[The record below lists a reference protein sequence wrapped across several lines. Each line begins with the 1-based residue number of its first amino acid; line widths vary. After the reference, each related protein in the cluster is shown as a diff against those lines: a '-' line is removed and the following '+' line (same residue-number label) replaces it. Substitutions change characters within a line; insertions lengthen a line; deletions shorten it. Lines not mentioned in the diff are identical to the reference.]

1 MALSPV
7 STEERQWRLRRL
19 AQEYD
24 IDDSPEPTPLY
35 KPSATPSPLT
45 PNFKNPEDEHRA
57 DDLLRRRRQVNA
69 QANGDGGGGG
79 GGGPAGVKKR
89 SFTLTR
95 KDSFSSKFASKEI
108 FDALD
113 AHVANA
119 GAPGVAEALIH
130 KLRMAGGDL
139 NRANSKSKTPFH
151 LRRKSMDDLGQEQSR
166 ILQKAVENGQE
177 DMVDVLVPHAEPT
190 TLDAALPLAMRNG
203 NLRIVE
209 ALLRYGASVSQTPE
223 GQFQFRQLCIN
234 GGQAELVGLIL
245 QSDGRPPPDWLS
257 GAMIDAARKGCAGT
271 VAQLSRSVAD
281 GSFSDGAALKEAIS
295 QCRVD
300 IALAIIIGNKPP
312 NKQCLND
319 AFYKVATH
327 TAMNPP
333 EKITLT
339 DILLLAGAEGDVVS
353 AALVKACETEF
364 YAMIEL
370 LISNGASIEYQNAR
384 VVKNAIQSGN
394 ISLVDLLLKGSVLS
408 PILAGELIDSIGKRI
423 NPEDRRILL
432 SALLRKGAKGAPLDE
447 ALIKAVEGGDN
458 ECVKLLLT
466 PHFPG
471 SGRLQP
477 KASHDLKTGPRS
489 MVFERHATADVNYKG
504 GLALAKAV
512 SSGNLTMVEYIL
524 TAKPNIETL
533 VAVFPGINNLNQ
545 MERYH
550 MTESFLTAG
559 VTGPCVHTALQQAI
573 DEAPPRRDERLIKIL
588 LQHDVDA
595 NVNDG
600 APIISA
606 IEHLDAD
613 LLEALLRK
621 RPTTKNAATALKK
634 AMTVQDKG
642 KRARMV
648 SALLRAGANEST
660 KTVGESLMGALHE
673 QPADTRLLAVILQQG
688 HADVNM
694 DMGDPVVL
702 GKILQPEF
710 HVVASLTGG
719 LAVRDENPQVLELVL
734 QTGRATPETLD
745 LAIQAM
751 ANVPSNQE
759 KATKL
764 ESIVKRTKQKES
776 LNSLLAFEV
785 QSILRSPPQ
794 KRTLVVLR
802 ALLDLGVDVNTNKA
816 AALRFAVAGADSKI
830 TDVLFAAKPNTNSLA
845 AAVPAAFQ
853 IADQTERLTFI
864 QKLLHAGAPAV
875 EVNRAL
881 VHAIA
886 TYPDDTALINTL
898 LARADTSDGEA
909 LMVAVRKVN
918 VLMVEMIITR
928 AKKHPAARL
937 NDAFSAAINID
948 NKEHRRSI
956 CELLLRA
963 GATGP
968 TVSDALLAAA
978 GTGDLSLGKMLLD
991 YGGSVDH
998 QEGQAVVEAC
1008 RAGSSDVL
1016 KMLLSSK
1023 AAIKK
1028 ETLERG
1034 FQAATEV
1041 GDLNHRAAVFQL
1053 LLDKGVCGE
1062 IVDAQLVSAARF
1074 GDDALELVRLLLRY
1088 GAQTDYNGG
1097 EAVYNATRCAFL
1109 PILQLMLGIIPV
1121 GGKQVKPS
1129 SQTMIRALKASS
1141 KLSGKPRY
1149 EVMNWLFAAGLPVC
1163 EEVHISL
1170 DKAVNEEE
1178 PNVELVK
1185 LLLQN
1190 GASPLANGCKAL
1202 VDATQRLNFTVLDL
1216 FLQREIPRDDLSWAF
1231 LQTFSAADADKW
1243 FTEPGFQVAQRLLEK
1258 GAQGDGPASALI
1270 VAIDYMSTDKDDI
1283 ARKFVDLLIEYNA
1296 DVNQDQGAALIKA
1309 AKSANAHLMRQVLQ
1323 QKPNSDSV
1331 SMAFPYVFDHEVPED
1346 QALELISLF
1355 TDYSDGETR
1364 LDAMFTHPEAEPV
1377 VFKAISRYPRSTT
1390 IIETLLDAGYYHDQM
1405 TSARILEE
1413 IEEEEPVNLLLW
1425 CLLQPQKK
1433 VSTNIINMLIDRG
1446 ARVNFEARVSKT
1458 TPLMLA
1464 IKERRHDIVKKLVFA
1479 GAEVDVAD
1487 VTGNTPLTLAT
1498 EIGGDLGT
1506 MMMQNILAAEPS
1518 QNDGS
1523 LHNAARELN
1532 VAAMQVLVDHG
1543 HEIDFP
1549 SPIHGGRTALGELCL
1564 HAADGGSLTAAQ
1576 EKAMEKAMAY
1586 LLKQDTD
1593 LSLLS
1598 DGKSVLLLAMES
1610 HEPIVTTRA
1619 LLKVGMWKHINRPF
1633 NHFTDNAYTYS
1644 PTQYVKRVLPQ
1655 NGHSEQ
1661 LLNLL
1666 KANRAQDIYYAN
1678 DGPQPEG
1685 AIGLP
1690 EDIVRIERERKARL
1704 ERIQLEAEDHSR
1716 NLSRTKEVADIQNQI
1731 FAQRA
1736 QLEDTRSRQQRNTEI
1751 DGIRERAQLEEEL
1764 FNEAVRRQRAERA
1777 AAMEHQSSITQAA
1790 IERKRLVAET
1800 EFEAEGRRQLQQLE
1814 YEKQSA
1820 DAREEHARQMTAN
1833 RVDERAAIDRMDR
1846 EHDSRIKNRIAQ
1858 QKKLVDSQ
1866 NQLANQLG
1874 TVGMPQRRQI
1884 GYISGELD

>member
-7 STEERQWRLRRL
+7 STDERIWRLRRL

-24 IDDSPEPTPLY
+24 IDEPPEPTPLY
-35 KPSATPSPLT
+35 RPSATPSPLT
-45 PNFKNPEDEHRA
+45 PNFKNPDDEHRA
-57 DDLLRRRRQVNA
+57 DDLLKRRRQVNT
-69 QANGDGGGGG
+69 QGNGDVNGGGGS
-79 GGGPAGVKKR
+79 VKKR

-95 KDSFSSKFASKEI
+95 KDSFTSSKFASKEI

-139 NRANSKSKTPFH
+139 NRANAKSKTPFN
-151 LRRKSMDDLGQEQSR
+151 LRRRSLDDLGQEQSR

-177 DMVDVLVPHAEPT
+177 DMVAVLVPHAEPA
-190 TLDAALPLAMRNG
+190 TLDAALPPAMRNG

-209 ALLRYGASVSQTPE
+209 ALLRYGANVSQTPE
-223 GQFQFRQLCIN
+223 GQFQFRQMCIN
-234 GGQAELVGLIL
+234 GGQADMVGLIL
-245 QSDGRPPPDWLS
+245 QSDGRPPPDWVS
-257 GAMIDAARKGCAGT
+257 GAMIDAARKGCVGT

-281 GSFSDGAALKEAIS
+281 GSFNDGAALKEAIS

-300 IALAIIIGNKPP
+300 IVLAIIIGNKPP
-312 NKQCLND
+312 NKQCLNE
-319 AFYKVATH
+319 AFMKVATH
-327 TAMNPP
+327 PAMNPP

-353 AALVKACETEF
+353 AALVKACKTEF
-364 YAMIEL
+364 YDMIDL
-370 LISNGASIEYQNAR
+370 LISNGASIEFENAM
-384 VVKNAIQSGN
+384 VVKNAIESGN
-394 ISLVDLLLKGSVLS
+394 IGLVQLLLSDRAVLS
-408 PILAGELIDSIGKRI
+408 PVLAGELIGCIGKRI

-432 SALLRKGAKGAPLDE
+432 STLLRKGAKGPPLNE
-447 ALIKAVEGGDN
+447 ALIRAVEGRDT

-466 PHFPG
+466 PHFAG
-471 SGRLQP
+471 SGKLKP

-489 MVFERHATADVNYKG
+489 MVFEHHAMADVNYKG
-504 GLALAKAV
+504 GLALSKAV
-512 SSGNLTMVEYIL
+512 SAGNLSMVEYIL
-524 TAKPNIETL
+524 AAKPNIETL
-533 VAVFPGINNLNQ
+533 VA
-545 MERYH
+545 
-550 MTESFLTAG
+550 
-559 VTGPCVHTALQQAI
+559 QAI

-621 RPTTKNAATALKK
+621 RPTTKNAAVALQK
-634 AMTVQDKG
+634 AMAVEDKG

-648 SALLRAGANEST
+648 SLLLRAGADEAT
-660 KTVGESLMGALHE
+660 KTVGESLMKALHE
-673 QPADTRLLAVILQQG
+673 QPVDTRLLGAILQQG
-688 HADVNM
+688 NADINM
-694 DMGDPVVL
+694 DNGDPVVL
-702 GKILQPEF
+702 
-710 HVVASLTGG
+710 
-719 LAVRDENPQVLELVL
+719 AVRDVNPQVLELVL
-734 QTGRATPETLD
+734 QTNRATPETFD
-745 LAIQAM
+745 LAVQAM
-751 ANVPSNQE
+751 ANVPSSQE

-776 LNSLLAFEV
+776 LNSLLAYEV
-785 QSILRSPPQ
+785 QSILQCPPQ

-802 ALLDLGVDVNTNKA
+802 ALLALGVDVNTNKA
-816 AALRFAVAGADSKI
+816 AALCCAVAGADSKI
-830 TDVLFAAKPNTNSLA
+830 TDVLFAAKPSTKSLA
-845 AAVPAAFQ
+845 AAMPFAFK

-875 EVNRAL
+875 EANRAL
-881 VHAIA
+881 VHAIG
-886 TYPDDTALINTL
+886 THPDDTALINTL

-909 LMVAVRKVN
+909 LMVAVRKAN

-937 NDAFSAAINID
+937 NDAFGEATKIE
-948 NKEHRRSI
+948 NKVIRKSI

-963 GATGP
+963 GATGQV
-968 TVSDALLAAA
+968 VSDALLAAA
-978 GTGDLSLGKMLLD
+978 GTGDLTLGKLLLD
-991 YGGSVDH
+991 HGGSVDH

-1008 RAGSSDVL
+1008 RAGSPDVL

-1023 AAIKK
+1023 TAVKK

-1053 LLDKGVCGE
+1053 LLDKGVNGE
-1062 IVDAQLVSAARF
+1062 VLDAQLVSTVRF
-1074 GDDALELVRLLLRY
+1074 GDDALNLVRLLLMY
-1088 GAQTDYNGG
+1088 GAKTDYNGG

-1109 PILQLMLGIIPV
+1109 PILQVMLGVEPV

-1129 SQTMIRALKASS
+1129 SQTLIRSLKASS
-1141 KLSGKPRY
+1141 NLSGVPRY
-1149 EVMNWLFAAGLPVC
+1149 QVMKWLFHAGLPIGD
-1163 EEVHISL
+1163 EVHISL
-1170 DKAVNEEE
+1170 EKAVNEEE
-1178 PNVELVK
+1178 PNIDLIK

-1190 GASPLANGCKAL
+1190 GASPLANGCKTL
-1202 VDATQRLNFTVLDL
+1202 VDATQKLHFVVLDL
-1216 FLQREIPRDDLSWAF
+1216 FLELEISQDDISWVF

-1243 FTEPGFQVAQRLLEK
+1243 FTDPGFQVAQRLLEK
-1258 GAQGDGPASALI
+1258 GARGDGPAGALI
-1270 VAIDYMSTDKDDI
+1270 VAIDHMGTDKDDL
-1283 ARKFVDLLIEYNA
+1283 ARQFVDLLIEYNA
-1296 DVNQDQGAALIKA
+1296 DVNRDQGAALIKA

-1323 QKPNSDSV
+1323 QKPNSESV

-1364 LDAMFTHPEAEPV
+1364 LDAMFAHPEAEPV

-1390 IIETLLDAGYYHDQM
+1390 IVETLLDAGYYHDQM
-1405 TSARILEE
+1405 TNARILDEL
-1413 IEEEEPVNLLLW
+1413 EEEEPVNLLLW
-1425 CLLQPQKK
+1425 CLIQPQKK
-1433 VSTNIINMLIDRG
+1433 VSSGIINMLIDRG
-1446 ARVNFEARVSKT
+1446 ARVNFEARLSKT

-1464 IKERRHDIVKKLVFA
+1464 IRERRHDIVKKLVFA

-1487 VTGNTPLTLAT
+1487 VTGNTPLTLST
-1498 EIGGDLGT
+1498 QIGGDLGT

-1532 VAAMQVLVDHG
+1532 VPAMQVLVDHG

-1564 HAADGGSLTAAQ
+1564 HAADGGALTAAQ
-1576 EKAMEKAMAY
+1576 EKAMEKAMGY

-1610 HEPIVTTRA
+1610 LEPIITTRA
-1619 LLKVGMWKHINRPF
+1619 LLKVGMWKHINRQF
-1633 NHFTDNAYTYS
+1633 NHFTDNTCTYS
-1644 PTQYVKRVLPQ
+1644 PTQYAKRVLPQ
-1655 NGHSEQ
+1655 TDVTEQ
-1661 LLNLL
+1661 LHKLL
-1666 KANRAQDIYYAN
+1666 KANRGQDIYYAN
-1678 DGPQPEG
+1678 EGPQPEG

-1690 EDIVRIERERKARL
+1690 DDIVRIERERKARL

-1716 NLSRTKEVADIQNQI
+1716 TLSRTKEVADIQNQI

-1736 QLEDTRSRQQRNTEI
+1736 QLEDTRSRQQQNTEI
-1751 DGIRERAQLEEEL
+1751 EGIRERALLEEEL

-1777 AAMEHQSSITQAA
+1777 AAMEHQSSITQAE
-1790 IERKRLVAET
+1790 IERKRLVADT
-1800 EFEAEGRRQLQQLE
+1800 EFEAEGRRQLQLLE
-1814 YEKQSA
+1814 YEKQMDDTKEA
-1820 DAREEHARQMTAN
+1820 HARQMTAN

-1866 NQLANQLG
+1866 NQLASNLG
-1874 TVGMPQRRQI
+1874 SVGMPQRRQI

>member
-1 MALSPV
+1 MNS
-7 STEERQWRLRRL
+7 
-19 AQEYD
+19 
-24 IDDSPEPTPLY
+24 
-35 KPSATPSPLT
+35 
-45 PNFKNPEDEHRA
+45 
-57 DDLLRRRRQVNA
+57 
-69 QANGDGGGGG
+69 QANGDGNGGV
-79 GGGPAGVKKR
+79 AGVKKR

-139 NRANSKSKTPFH
+139 NRANTKSKTPFN
-151 LRRKSMDDLGQEQSR
+151 LRRKSLDDLGQDKSR

-177 DMVDVLVPHAEPT
+177 DMVNVLVPHAEPA

-209 ALLRYGASVSQTPE
+209 ALLRYGASASQTPE
-223 GQFQFRQLCIN
+223 GQFQFRQMCIN

-245 QSDGRPPPDWLS
+245 QSDGRPPLDWIS
-257 GAMIDAARKGCAGT
+257 GAMIDAARKGCVGT

-281 GSFSDGAALKEAIS
+281 GSFDDGAALKEAIS

-300 IALAIIIGNKPP
+300 IALAILVGTKPP
-312 NKQCLND
+312 NKQCLNE
-319 AFYKVATH
+319 AFSKVSKH
-327 TAMNPP
+327 PAMNPP

-339 DILLLAGAEGDVVS
+339 DILLLAGAEGDAVS
-353 AALVKACETEF
+353 SALVQACQTEF
-364 YAMIEL
+364 YDMIDL
-370 LISNGASIEYQNAR
+370 LISNGASIEYNNAV

-394 ISLVDLLLKGSVLS
+394 ISLVQLLLNERAVLS
-408 PILAGELIDSIGKRI
+408 PVLAGELLESIGKRI
-423 NPEDRRILL
+423 HPEDRRILY
-432 SALLRKGAKGAPLDE
+432 STLLRKGAKGPPLDE

-466 PHFPG
+466 PHFAG

-489 MVFERHATADVNYKG
+489 MVFERHAMADVNYKG
-504 GLALAKAV
+504 GLALAKAA

-524 TAKPNIETL
+524 AAKPSIETL
-533 VAVFPGINNLNQ
+533 IAVFPSINNLNQ

-550 MTESFLTAG
+550 MTESFLNAG
-559 VTGPCVHTALQQAI
+559 VTGPCVHAALQQAI

-600 APIISA
+600 APLISA

-621 RPTTKNAATALKK
+621 RPTTKNAVAALQRAMAVVDK
-634 AMTVQDKG
+634 A

-648 SALLRAGANEST
+648 SALLRVGANEST
-660 KTVGESLMGALHE
+660 KTVGEALMKVLHE
-673 QPADTRLLAVILQQG
+673 QPADTRLLAVILQHG

-694 DMGDPVVL
+694 DTGDPVVMGRIVRPRFSL
-702 GKILQPEF
+702 AF
-710 HVVASLTGG
+710 SLTSCI
-719 LAVRDENPQVLELVL
+719 AVRDENPQVLELVL

-751 ANVPSNQE
+751 ANVPSSQD

-776 LNSLLAFEV
+776 LNSLLSNEV
-785 QSILRSPPQ
+785 QSILRCPPQ

-802 ALLDLGVDVNTNKA
+802 ALLALGVDVNTNKG
-816 AALRFAVAGADSKI
+816 AALSYAVAGADSKI
-830 TDVLFAAKPNTNSLA
+830 TDVLFAAKPSTKSLA
-845 AAVPAAFQ
+845 AAVPWAFK
-853 IADQTERLTFI
+853 IADPTERLTFI
-864 QKLLHAGAPAV
+864 QKLLHAGAPAD

-881 VHAIA
+881 VHAIG
-886 TYPDDTALINTL
+886 THPDDTALINTL

-909 LMVAVRKVN
+909 LMVAVRKAN

-928 AKKHPAARL
+928 AKKHPADRL
-937 NDAFSAAINID
+937 NHAFSEATRIE
-948 NKEHRRSI
+948 NKEIRRSI

-968 TVSDALLAAA
+968 AVSDALLAAA
-978 GTGDLSLGKMLLD
+978 GTGDLTLGKMLLD

-998 QEGQAVVEAC
+998 QEGQAVVETC
-1008 RAGSSDVL
+1008 RAGSPDVL

-1023 AAIKK
+1023 TAIKK

-1053 LLDKGVCGE
+1053 LLDKGVSGE
-1062 IVDAQLVSAARF
+1062 ILDAQLVSAARF

-1109 PILQLMLGIIPV
+1109 PILQLMLGIVQV

-1141 KLSGKPRY
+1141 KLSGEPRY
-1149 EVMNWLFAAGLPVC
+1149 QVMKWLFAAGLPVC

-1178 PNVELVK
+1178 PNIDLVK

-1202 VDATQRLNFTVLDL
+1202 IDAAQKLNFTVLDL
-1216 FLQREIPRDDLSWAF
+1216 FLEREISQDDISWAF
-1231 LQTFSAADADKW
+1231 LQTFSTADADKW

-1270 VAIDYMSTDKDDI
+1270 VAIDYMSTEKDEI
-1283 ARKFVDLLIEYNA
+1283 ARAFVDLLIEYNA

-1309 AKSANAHLMRQVLQ
+1309 AKSANVHLMRQVLQ

-1364 LDAMFTHPEAEPV
+1364 LDAMFNHPEAEPV

-1390 IIETLLDAGYYHDQM
+1390 IVETLLDAGYYHDQM

-1413 IEEEEPVNLLLW
+1413 VEEEEPVNLLLW

-1433 VSTNIINMLIDRG
+1433 VSSSIINMLIDRG

-1464 IKERRHDIVKKLVFA
+1464 IKEKRHDIVKKLVFA

-1498 EIGGDLGT
+1498 EVGGDLGT

-1564 HAADGGSLTAAQ
+1564 HAADGGPLTAAQ

-1586 LLKQDTD
+1586 LLKQNTD

-1598 DGKSVLLLAMES
+1598 DGKSVLFLAMES
-1610 HEPIVTTRA
+1610 PEPVATTKA
-1619 LLKVGMWKHINRPF
+1619 LLKVGMWKYVNRQF
-1633 NHFTDNAYTYS
+1633 NHYTDNTHTYS

-1655 NGHSEQ
+1655 TDTSEQ
-1661 LLNLL
+1661 LLSLL
-1666 KANRAQDIYYAN
+1666 KANRGQDIYYAN
-1678 DGPQPEG
+1678 EGPQPEG

-1690 EDIVRIERERKARL
+1690 DDIVRIERERKARL

-1716 NLSRTKEVADIQNQI
+1716 TLSRTKEVADIQNQI

-1736 QLEDTRSRQQRNTEI
+1736 QLEDTRSRQQQSTEI
-1751 DGIRERAQLEEEL
+1751 QGIREKAMLEEEL

-1790 IERKRLVAET
+1790 VERQRLVADT
-1800 EFEAEGRRQLQQLE
+1800 EFEAEGRRQLQLLE
-1814 YEKQSA
+1814 YEKQAA
-1820 DAREEHARQMTAN
+1820 DTREQHARQMTAN

>member
-1 MALSPV
+1 MAHSPV
-7 STEERQWRLRRL
+7 SAEERQWRLRRL

-35 KPSATPSPLT
+35 RPSATPSPLT
-45 PNFKNPEDEHRA
+45 PNFKNPDDEHRA

-69 QANGDGGGGG
+69 QANGDGGGV
-79 GGGPAGVKKR
+79 AGTKKR

-130 KLRMAGGDL
+130 KLRLAGGDL
-139 NRANSKSKTPFH
+139 NRATSKSKIPFH

-166 ILQKAVENGQE
+166 ILQKAVETGQE
-177 DMVDVLVPHAEPT
+177 DMVDVLVPHAEPA
-190 TLDAALPLAMRNG
+190 TLDAALPLALRNG
-203 NLRIVE
+203 NLHIVE
-209 ALLRYGASVSQTPE
+209 SLLRYGASVSQTPE
-223 GQFQFRQLCIN
+223 SQFQFRQLCIN

-281 GSFSDGAALKEAIS
+281 GSFNDGAALMEAIS

-300 IALAIIIGNKPP
+300 IVLAILIGNKPP

-319 AFYKVATH
+319 AFYKVTLNNN
-327 TAMNPP
+327 MLPP
-333 EKITLT
+333 EKITLA
-339 DILLLAGAEGDVVS
+339 DVLLLAGAEGDVVS
-353 AALVKACETEF
+353 AALIKACDGPF
-364 YAMIEL
+364 YEMIEL
-370 LISNGASIEYQNAR
+370 LLSNGASIEYQNAR
-384 VVKNAIQSGN
+384 VVKIAIESGN
-394 ISLVDLLLKGSVLS
+394 MDLVNLLLKDSALS
-408 PILAGELIDSIGKRI
+408 PVLAGELIESIGKRI
-423 NPEDRRILL
+423 DPEQRRTLL
-432 SALLRKGAKGAPLDE
+432 SALLRKGATGTPLDE

-471 SGRLQP
+471 SGKLQP

-489 MVFERHATADVNYKG
+489 MVFERHATADVNYKA
-504 GLALAKAV
+504 GLALSKAV

-524 TAKPNIETL
+524 AVKPNIETL
-533 VAVFPGINNLNQ
+533 VAVFPGINKLDQ
-545 MERYH
+545 MQRYV
-550 MTESFLTAG
+550 MTESFLNAG
-559 VTGPCVHTALQQAI
+559 VTGPCVHAALQQAI
-573 DEAPPRRDERLIKIL
+573 DESPPRRDERLIKIL

-595 NVNDG
+595 NSNDG
-600 APIISA
+600 APILSA

-621 RPTTKNAATALKK
+621 RPTVKNAVAALKK
-634 AMTVQDKG
+634 AMTVEHKV

-648 SALLRAGANEST
+648 NALLLSGANES
-660 KTVGESLMGALHE
+660 KETVGEALTKALHE
-673 QPADTRLLAVILQQG
+673 QPVDTRLLAVILQQG
-688 HADVNM
+688 HADINIKE
-694 DMGDPVVL
+694 GDPVA
-702 GKILQPEF
+702 I
-710 HVVASLTGG
+710 
-719 LAVRDENPQVLELVL
+719 AVRDENPQVLELVL
-734 QTGRATPETLD
+734 QAGKATPETLD

-751 ANVPSNQE
+751 ANVPSSQE

-764 ESIVKRTKQKES
+764 DSIVKRTKQKES

-785 QSILRSPPQ
+785 QSILRAPPQ

-802 ALLDLGVDVNTNKA
+802 ALLALGVDVNTNKA
-816 AALRFAVAGADSKI
+816 KALQCAVAGGDSKV
-830 TDVLFAAKPNTNSLA
+830 TDVLLAAKPNTTSLA
-845 AAVPAAFQ
+845 AAVPFAFH
-853 IADQTERLTFI
+853 ISDQTERLTFI

-886 TYPDDTALINTL
+886 THPDDTALINTL
-898 LARADTSDGEA
+898 LSRADTSDGEA
-909 LMVAVRKVN
+909 LMGAVRNRN
-918 VLMVEMIITR
+918 VLILEMLTTR
-928 AKKHPAARL
+928 AKKHPPAAL
-937 NDAFSAAINID
+937 NSAFSMAIGIENRE
-948 NKEHRRSI
+948 NRKSI

-963 GATGP
+963 GVTGP
-968 TVSDALLAAA
+968 AVSDALLAAA
-978 GTGDLSLGKMLLD
+978 GTGDLALGKMLLA

-1008 RAGSSDVL
+1008 RAGSPDVL
-1016 KMLLSSK
+1016 KMLLSSNN
-1023 AAIKK
+1023 AISK

-1034 FQAATEV
+1034 FQGATEL

-1053 LLDKGVCGE
+1053 LLDKGVSGE
-1062 IVDAQLVSAARF
+1062 VLDAQLVSAARF

-1109 PILQLMLGIIPV
+1109 PILQLMLGIVPV

-1170 DKAVNEEE
+1170 NKAVNEEE
-1178 PNVELVK
+1178 PNIELVK

-1190 GASPLANGCKAL
+1190 GASPLANGCKTL
-1202 VDATQRLNFTVLDL
+1202 VDAAQKLNFAILDL
-1216 FLQREIPRDDLSWAF
+1216 FLQREISQDDLSWAF
-1231 LQTFSAADADKW
+1231 SQTFSAADADKW
-1243 FTEPGFQVAQRLLEK
+1243 FTEPGFQVAQRLLVK

-1270 VAIDYMSTDKDDI
+1270 VAIDYMGTEKDDM
-1283 ARKFVDLLIEYNA
+1283 ARKFVDLLIENNA

-1309 AKSANAHLMRQVLQ
+1309 AKSANVHLMRQVLQ

-1331 SMAFPYVFDHEVPED
+1331 SMAFPYVFDHELTED

-1364 LDAMFTHPEAEPV
+1364 LDAMFNHPDAEPV
-1377 VFKAISRYPRSTT
+1377 VFKAISRYPRSSP
-1390 IIETLLDAGYYHDQM
+1390 IVETLLDAGYFHDQV
-1405 TSARILEE
+1405 TSARVLQEV
-1413 IEEEEPVNLLLW
+1413 EEEEPVNLLLW

-1433 VSTNIINMLIDRG
+1433 VSSNIINMLIDRG
-1446 ARVNFEARVSKT
+1446 ARVNFEARISKT

-1487 VTGNTPLTLAT
+1487 ATGNTPLALAT

-1532 VAAMQVLVDHG
+1532 VPAMQVLVDHG

-1564 HAADGGSLTAAQ
+1564 HAADGGALTAAQ
-1576 EKAMEKAMAY
+1576 EKSMEKAMTY

-1610 HEPIVTTRA
+1610 LEPIVTTRA
-1619 LLKVGMWKHINRPF
+1619 LLKVGMWKHINVPF
-1633 NHFTDNAYTYS
+1633 NRFTDGTHTYS

-1655 NGHSEQ
+1655 NDHSEQ

-1678 DGPQPEG
+1678 EGPQPEG

-1690 EDIVRIERERKARL
+1690 EDIVRIERQRKARL
-1704 ERIQLEAEDHSR
+1704 ERIKLEAEDHSR

-1751 DGIRERAQLEEEL
+1751 EGIRERAQLEEEL

-1777 AAMEHQSSITQAA
+1777 AAMEHESSVTQAA
-1790 IERKRLVAET
+1790 IERKRLEADT
-1800 EFEAEGRRQLQQLE
+1800 EFEAEGRRQLQLLE
-1814 YEKQSA
+1814 YEKAVA
-1820 DAREEHARQMTAN
+1820 DTREEHARQMMGH
-1833 RVDERAAIDRMDR
+1833 RVDERHAIDRLDR

-1866 NQLANQLG
+1866 NQLATQLG

>member
-7 STEERQWRLRRL
+7 SAEERQWRLRRL

-24 IDDSPEPTPLY
+24 INDSPEPTPRY
-35 KPSATPSPLT
+35 KPAATPSPLT

-57 DDLLRRRRQVNA
+57 DDLLRRRRQVSS

-79 GGGPAGVKKR
+79 GGAAAGTKKR

-108 FDALD
+108 FEALD
-113 AHVANA
+113 AHVTNA

-139 NRANSKSKTPFH
+139 NRANSKSKTPFN
-151 LRRKSMDDLGQEQSR
+151 LRRRSMDDLGQEQSR
-166 ILQKAVENGQE
+166 ILQKAVETGQE
-177 DMVDVLVPHAEPT
+177 DMVDVLVPHAESA
-190 TLDAALPLAMRNG
+190 TLDAALPLAMRSG
-203 NLRIVE
+203 NLHIVE
-209 ALLRYGASVSQTPE
+209 SLLRYGASVSQTPE

-281 GSFSDGAALKEAIS
+281 GSFNDGAALMEAVS

-300 IALAIIIGNKPP
+300 IALAILIGNKPP
-312 NKQCLND
+312 NKQCLNE
-319 AFYKVATH
+319 AFYKVTLNNN
-327 TAMNPP
+327 MLPP

-339 DILLLAGAEGDVVS
+339 DVLLLAGAEGDVVS
-353 AALVKACETEF
+353 AALIKACDGPF
-364 YAMIEL
+364 YEMIEL
-370 LISNGASIEYQNAR
+370 LLSNGASVEYQNAKVLR
-384 VVKNAIQSGN
+384 IAIESGN
-394 ISLVDLLLKGSVLS
+394 MDLVDLLLKGSVLS
-408 PILAGELIDSIGKRI
+408 PILAGQLIESIGKRI
-423 NPEDRRILL
+423 DPEQRRILL
-432 SALLRKGAKGAPLDE
+432 SALLRKGAKGPPLDE

-471 SGRLQP
+471 SGKLQP
-477 KASHDLKTGPRS
+477 KASHDLKMGPRS
-489 MVFERHATADVNYKG
+489 MVFERHATADVNCKA
-504 GLALAKAV
+504 GLALSKAV

-524 TAKPNIETL
+524 SAKPSIETL
-533 VAVFPGINNLNQ
+533 VAVFPGINQLDQ
-545 MERYH
+545 MQRYV
-550 MTESFLTAG
+550 MTESFLNAG
-559 VTGPCVHTALQQAI
+559 VTGPCVHAALQQAI
-573 DEAPPRRDERLIKIL
+573 DDSPPRRDERLIKIL

-595 NVNDG
+595 NADDG
-600 APIISA
+600 APILSA

-621 RPTTKNAATALKK
+621 RPTVKNAVAALKK
-634 AMTVQDKG
+634 AMIVEDKS

-648 SALLRAGANEST
+648 NALLRAGANES
-660 KTVGESLMGALHE
+660 KEIVGDSLMKALHE
-673 QPADTRLLAVILQQG
+673 QPVDTRLLVVILQQG
-688 HADVNM
+688 HADINM
-694 DMGDPVVL
+694 KEGDPVT
-702 GKILQPEF
+702 I
-710 HVVASLTGG
+710 
-719 LAVRDENPQVLELVL
+719 AVRDQNPQVLELVL
-734 QTGRATPETLD
+734 QAGKATPETLD

-751 ANVPSNQE
+751 ANVPSSQE

-764 ESIVKRTKQKES
+764 DSIVKRAKQKES

-785 QSILRSPPQ
+785 QSILRAPPQ
-794 KRTLVVLR
+794 NRTLVVLR

-816 AALRFAVAGADSKI
+816 KALQYAVAGADSKI
-830 TDVLFAAKPNTNSLA
+830 TDVLLAAKPNTISLA
-845 AAVPAAFQ
+845 AAMPFTFH

-886 TYPDDTALINTL
+886 THPDDTALINTL

-918 VLMVEMIITR
+918 VLMVEMITIR
-928 AKKHPAARL
+928 GRKHAPATL
-937 NDAFSAAINID
+937 NDAFSAAIGIENRD
-948 NKEHRRSI
+948 NRKSI

-963 GATGP
+963 GATG
-968 TVSDALLAAA
+968 TAISDALLAAA

-991 YGGSVDH
+991 HGGSVDH

-1008 RAGSSDVL
+1008 RAGSPEVL

-1023 AAIKK
+1023 SAIKK

-1053 LLDKGVCGE
+1053 LLDKGVGGE
-1062 IVDAQLVSAARF
+1062 VLDAQLVSAARF
-1074 GDDALELVRLLLRY
+1074 GDDALDLVRLLLRY

-1109 PILQLMLGIIPV
+1109 LILQLMLGIVPV

-1141 KLSGKPRY
+1141 KLSGQPRY
-1149 EVMNWLFAAGLPVC
+1149 EVMNWLFAAGLTVC
-1163 EEVHISL
+1163 DEVHVSL

-1178 PNVELVK
+1178 PNIDLVR

-1202 VDATQRLNFTVLDL
+1202 VDAAQKMNLAILDL
-1216 FLQREIPRDDLSWAF
+1216 FLQREVSRDDLSWAF
-1231 LQTFSAADADKW
+1231 LQTFSAADVDKW
-1243 FTEPGFQVAQRLLEK
+1243 FTEPGFQVAQRLLVK

-1270 VAIDYMSTDKDDI
+1270 VAIDYLGTEKDEI

-1364 LDAMFTHPEAEPV
+1364 LDAMFNHPDAEPV

-1390 IIETLLDAGYYHDQM
+1390 IVETLLDDAGYYHDQM
-1405 TSARILEE
+1405 TSARILHE

-1433 VSTNIINMLIDRG
+1433 VSSNIINMLIDRG
-1446 ARVNFEARVSKT
+1446 ARVNFEAQLSKT

-1506 MMMQNILAAEPS
+1506 MIMQNILAAEPS

-1564 HAADGGSLTAAQ
+1564 HAADGGALTAAQ
-1576 EKAMEKAMAY
+1576 EKTMEKAMAY
-1586 LLKQDTD
+1586 LLKQNTD

-1610 HEPIVTTRA
+1610 REPIVTTRA
-1619 LLKVGMWKHINRPF
+1619 LLKAGMWKHINRPF
-1633 NHFTDNAYTYS
+1633 NHFTDSTYTYS

-1655 NGHSEQ
+1655 SNHSDQ

-1666 KANRAQDIYYAN
+1666 KANRGQDIYYAN
-1678 DGPQPEG
+1678 EGPQPEG
-1685 AIGLP
+1685 ATGLP
-1690 EDIVRIERERKARL
+1690 DDIVRIERQRKARL

-1716 NLSRTKEVADIQNQI
+1716 NLSRTKEFADIQDQI

-1736 QLEDTRSRQQRNTEI
+1736 QLEDARSRQQRSTEI
-1751 DGIRERAQLEEEL
+1751 EGIRERAQLEEEL

-1790 IERKRLVAET
+1790 IERKRLEAET
-1800 EFEAEGRRQLQQLE
+1800 EFEAEGRRQLQLLE
-1814 YEKQSA
+1814 YEKATA

-1833 RVDERAAIDRMDR
+1833 RVDERQAIDRLDR

>member
-45 PNFKNPEDEHRA
+45 PNFKNPDDEHRA
-57 DDLLRRRRQVNA
+57 EDLLRRRRQVTA
-69 QANGDGGGGG
+69 QANGDGGAGA
-79 GGGPAGVKKR
+79 AGVKKR

-130 KLRMAGGDL
+130 KLRLAGGDL

-166 ILQKAVENGQE
+166 ILQKAVETEQE
-177 DMVDVLVPHAEPT
+177 DMVDVLVPYAEPV

-203 NLRIVE
+203 NLHIVE
-209 ALLRYGASVSQTPE
+209 SLLRYGASVSQTPE

-234 GGQAELVGLIL
+234 GGQAELVRLIL

-257 GAMIDAARKGCAGT
+257 GAMIDAARKGCAAT

-281 GSFSDGAALKEAIS
+281 GSFNDGAALMEAIS

-300 IALAIIIGNKPP
+300 IALAILIGNKPP
-312 NKQCLND
+312 NKQCLNE
-319 AFYKVATH
+319 AFYKVTLNNN
-327 TAMNPP
+327 MLPP

-339 DILLLAGAEGDVVS
+339 DVLLLAGAEGDVVS
-353 AALVKACETEF
+353 AALIKACDGPF
-364 YAMIEL
+364 YEMIEL
-370 LISNGASIEYQNAR
+370 LLSNGASIEYQNAR
-384 VVKNAIQSGN
+384 VVKIAIESGN
-394 ISLVDLLLKGSVLS
+394 MDLVDLLLKGSVLN
-408 PILAGELIDSIGKRI
+408 PILAGELIESIGKRI
-423 NPEDRRILL
+423 DPEQRRTLL
-432 SALLRKGAKGAPLDE
+432 SALLRKGAKGPPLDE

-471 SGRLQP
+471 SGKLQP
-477 KASHDLKTGPRS
+477 KTSHDLKTGPRS
-489 MVFERHATADVNYKG
+489 MVFERHATADVNYKA

-512 SSGNLTMVEYIL
+512 SSGNLTMVEYVL
-524 TAKPNIETL
+524 SAKPNIETL
-533 VAVFPGINNLNQ
+533 VAVFPGINKLDQ
-545 MERYH
+545 MQRYL
-550 MTESFLTAG
+550 MTESFLNAG

-573 DEAPPRRDERLIKIL
+573 DESPPRRDERLIKIL

-595 NVNDG
+595 NSNDS
-600 APIISA
+600 APILSA

-621 RPTTKNAATALKK
+621 RPTVKNAAAALKK
-634 AMTVQDKG
+634 AMTVEDKS

-648 SALLRAGANEST
+648 NALLRSGGNEST
-660 KTVGESLMGALHE
+660 ETVGESLTKALHE
-673 QPADTRLLAVILQQG
+673 QPVDTRLLSVILQQG
-688 HADVNM
+688 HADINM
-694 DMGDPVVL
+694 KEGDPVT
-702 GKILQPEF
+702 I
-710 HVVASLTGG
+710 
-719 LAVRDENPQVLELVL
+719 AVRDENPQVLELVL
-734 QTGRATPETLD
+734 QTGKATPETLD

-751 ANVPSNQE
+751 ANVPSSQE

-764 ESIVKRTKQKES
+764 DSIVKRTKQKES

-785 QSILRSPPQ
+785 QSILRAPPQ

-802 ALLDLGVDVNTNKA
+802 ALLDLGVDINTNKA
-816 AALRFAVAGADSKI
+816 KALQYAVAGADSKI
-830 TDVLFAAKPNTNSLA
+830 TDVLLAAKPNTNSLA
-845 AAVPAAFQ
+845 AAVPFAFH
-853 IADQTERLTFI
+853 ITDQTERLTFI

-881 VHAIA
+881 VHAIS
-886 TYPDDTALINTL
+886 THPDDTALINTL

-918 VLMVEMIITR
+918 VLMVEMITTR
-928 AKKHPAARL
+928 TKKHPPATL
-937 NDAFSAAINID
+937 NDAFSAAVGIENRE
-948 NKEHRRSI
+948 NRKSI

-968 TVSDALLAAA
+968 GVSDALLAAA
-978 GTGDLSLGKMLLD
+978 GTGDLTLGKMLLD

-1023 AAIKK
+1023 SAIKK

-1053 LLDKGVCGE
+1053 LLDKGVGGE
-1062 IVDAQLVSAARF
+1062 ILDAQLVSAARF

-1109 PILQLMLGIIPV
+1109 PILQLMLGIVPV

-1149 EVMNWLFAAGLPVC
+1149 EVVNWLFAAGLPVC

-1170 DKAVNEEE
+1170 DKAINEEE
-1178 PNVELVK
+1178 ADIDLVK

-1202 VDATQRLNFTVLDL
+1202 VDAAQKLNSAVLDL
-1216 FLQREIPRDDLSWAF
+1216 FLQREIPRDDLSWTF
-1231 LQTFSAADADKW
+1231 LQTFSAADADRW

-1270 VAIDYMSTDKDDI
+1270 VAIDYMGTEKDEI

-1346 QALELISLF
+1346 QALELIALF

-1364 LDAMFTHPEAEPV
+1364 LDAMFNHPDAEPV

-1390 IIETLLDAGYYHDQM
+1390 IVSTLLDAGYYHDQM

-1433 VSTNIINMLIDRG
+1433 VSSNIINMLIERG
-1446 ARVNFEARVSKT
+1446 ARVNFEARLSKT

-1464 IKERRHDIVKKLVFA
+1464 IKERRHDIVKKLIFA
-1479 GAEVDVAD
+1479 GVEVDVVD

-1498 EIGGDLGT
+1498 EVGGDLGT

-1549 SPIHGGRTALGELCL
+1549 SPLHGGRTALGELCL
-1564 HAADGGSLTAAQ
+1564 HAADGGNFTAAQ
-1576 EKAMEKAMAY
+1576 EKAMEKAMSY

-1610 HEPIVTTRA
+1610 LEPIVTTKA

-1633 NHFTDNAYTYS
+1633 NHFTDNTYTYS

-1655 NGHSEQ
+1655 NDHSEQ
-1661 LLNLL
+1661 LLSLL
-1666 KANRAQDIYYAN
+1666 KANRGQDIYYAN
-1678 DGPQPEG
+1678 EGPQPEG
-1685 AIGLP
+1685 AVGLP
-1690 EDIVRIERERKARL
+1690 DDIVRIERERKARL
-1704 ERIQLEAEDHSR
+1704 ERIQLEADDHSR

-1751 DGIRERAQLEEEL
+1751 EGIRERAQLEEEL

-1777 AAMEHQSSITQAA
+1777 AAMEHQSSVTQAA

-1800 EFEAEGRRQLQQLE
+1800 EFEAEGRRQLQLLE
-1814 YEKQSA
+1814 YERQAA
-1820 DAREEHARQMTAN
+1820 DVREHHERQLTSN
-1833 RVDERAAIDRMDR
+1833 RLDERQAIDRMDR
-1846 EHDSRIKNRIAQ
+1846 EHDSRIKNRIAA

-1866 NQLANQLG
+1866 NQLASNLG

>member
-1 MALSPV
+1 ML
-7 STEERQWRLRRL
+7 
-19 AQEYD
+19 
-24 IDDSPEPTPLY
+24 
-35 KPSATPSPLT
+35 
-45 PNFKNPEDEHRA
+45 
-57 DDLLRRRRQVNA
+57 
-69 QANGDGGGGG
+69 
-79 GGGPAGVKKR
+79 
-89 SFTLTR
+89 
-95 KDSFSSKFASKEI
+95 
-108 FDALD
+108 
-113 AHVANA
+113 
-119 GAPGVAEALIH
+119 
-130 KLRMAGGDL
+130 
-139 NRANSKSKTPFH
+139 
-151 LRRKSMDDLGQEQSR
+151 
-166 ILQKAVENGQE
+166 
-177 DMVDVLVPHAEPT
+177 
-190 TLDAALPLAMRNG
+190 
-203 NLRIVE
+203 
-209 ALLRYGASVSQTPE
+209 
-223 GQFQFRQLCIN
+223 
-234 GGQAELVGLIL
+234 
-245 QSDGRPPPDWLS
+245 
-257 GAMIDAARKGCAGT
+257 
-271 VAQLSRSVAD
+271 
-281 GSFSDGAALKEAIS
+281 
-295 QCRVD
+295 
-300 IALAIIIGNKPP
+300 
-312 NKQCLND
+312 
-319 AFYKVATH
+319 
-327 TAMNPP
+327 
-333 EKITLT
+333 
-339 DILLLAGAEGDVVS
+339 
-353 AALVKACETEF
+353 EF
-364 YAMIEL
+364 
-370 LISNGASIEYQNAR
+370 
-384 VVKNAIQSGN
+384 
-394 ISLVDLLLKGSVLS
+394 
-408 PILAGELIDSIGKRI
+408 
-423 NPEDRRILL
+423 
-432 SALLRKGAKGAPLDE
+432 
-447 ALIKAVEGGDN
+447 
-458 ECVKLLLT
+458 
-466 PHFPG
+466 
-471 SGRLQP
+471 
-477 KASHDLKTGPRS
+477 
-489 MVFERHATADVNYKG
+489 
-504 GLALAKAV
+504 
-512 SSGNLTMVEYIL
+512 
-524 TAKPNIETL
+524 
-533 VAVFPGINNLNQ
+533 
-545 MERYH
+545 
-550 MTESFLTAG
+550 
-559 VTGPCVHTALQQAI
+559 
-573 DEAPPRRDERLIKIL
+573 
-588 LQHDVDA
+588 
-595 NVNDG
+595 
-600 APIISA
+600 
-606 IEHLDAD
+606 
-613 LLEALLRK
+613 
-621 RPTTKNAATALKK
+621 
-634 AMTVQDKG
+634 
-642 KRARMV
+642 
-648 SALLRAGANEST
+648 
-660 KTVGESLMGALHE
+660 
-673 QPADTRLLAVILQQG
+673 
-688 HADVNM
+688 
-694 DMGDPVVL
+694 
-702 GKILQPEF
+702 
-710 HVVASLTGG
+710 
-719 LAVRDENPQVLELVL
+719 VL
-734 QTGRATPETLD
+734 QAGKATPETLD

-751 ANVPSNQE
+751 ANVPSSQE

-764 ESIVKRTKQKES
+764 DSIVKRTKQKES

-785 QSILRSPPQ
+785 QSILRAPPQ
-794 KRTLVVLR
+794 NRTLVVLR

-816 AALRFAVAGADSKI
+816 KALQYAVAGADSKI
-830 TDVLFAAKPNTNSLA
+830 TDVLLAAKPNTISLA
-845 AAVPAAFQ
+845 AAVPFAFH
-853 IADQTERLTFI
+853 ITDQTERLTFI

-886 TYPDDTALINTL
+886 THPDDTALINTL

-918 VLMVEMIITR
+918 VLMVEMIATR
-928 AKKHPAARL
+928 ARHPPATL
-937 NDAFSAAINID
+937 NDAFSAAIVIENR
-948 NKEHRRSI
+948 EHRKSI

-968 TVSDALLAAA
+968 AVSDALLAAA
-978 GTGDLSLGKMLLD
+978 GTGDLPLGKMLLH

-1008 RAGSSDVL
+1008 RAGSPDVL

-1023 AAIKK
+1023 SAIKK

-1041 GDLNHRAAVFQL
+1041 GDLNHRAAVFQM
-1053 LLDKGVCGE
+1053 LLDKGVGGE
-1062 IVDAQLVSAARF
+1062 VLDAQLVSAARF

-1088 GAQTDYNGG
+1088 GAQPDYNGG

-1109 PILQLMLGIIPV
+1109 PILQLMLGIVAV

-1141 KLSGKPRY
+1141 KLSGQPRY
-1149 EVMNWLFAAGLPVC
+1149 EVMDWLFAAGLPVC

-1178 PNVELVK
+1178 PNMDLIK

-1202 VDATQRLNFTVLDL
+1202 VDTAQKLNYAALDL
-1216 FLQREIPRDDLSWAF
+1216 FLQREISRDDLSWAF
-1231 LQTFSAADADKW
+1231 LQTFSAADVDKW
-1243 FTEPGFQVAQRLLEK
+1243 FTEPGFQVAQRLLVK
-1258 GAQGDGPASALI
+1258 GAQGDGPSSALI
-1270 VAIDYMSTDKDDI
+1270 VAIDYMGTEKNDI

-1296 DVNQDQGAALIKA
+1296 DVNRDQGAALIKA

-1364 LDAMFTHPEAEPV
+1364 LDAMFDHPDAEPV

-1390 IIETLLDAGYYHDQM
+1390 IVETLFNSGYYHDQM
-1405 TSARILEE
+1405 TSARILQEV
-1413 IEEEEPVNLLLW
+1413 EEEEPVNLLLW

-1433 VSTNIINMLIDRG
+1433 VSSNIINMLVDRG
-1446 ARVNFEARVSKT
+1446 ARVNFEAKLSKS

-1498 EIGGDLGT
+1498 EVGGDLGT

-1564 HAADGGSLTAAQ
+1564 HAADGGALTAAQ
-1576 EKAMEKAMAY
+1576 EKSMEKAMTY

-1610 HEPIVTTRA
+1610 REPIVTTRA

-1633 NHFTDNAYTYS
+1633 NHFTDSTYTYS

-1655 NGHSEQ
+1655 NDQSEQ
-1661 LLNLL
+1661 LLSLL
-1666 KANRAQDIYYAN
+1666 KANRGQDIYYAN
-1678 DGPQPEG
+1678 EGPQPDN

-1690 EDIVRIERERKARL
+1690 DDIVRIERERKARL
-1704 ERIQLEAEDHSR
+1704 ERIQLEAEDHAR

-1751 DGIRERAQLEEEL
+1751 EGIRERAQLEEEL

-1790 IERKRLVAET
+1790 IERKRLEAET
-1800 EFEAEGRRQLQQLE
+1800 EFESEGRRQLQLLE
-1814 YEKQSA
+1814 YEKAAA
-1820 DAREEHARQMTAN
+1820 DAREQHARQMTSN
-1833 RVDERAAIDRMDR
+1833 RVDERHAIDRLDR

-1874 TVGMPQRRQI
+1874 SVGMPQRRQI

>member
-1 MALSPV
+1 MALSPI
-7 STEERQWRLRRL
+7 SADERLWRLRRL

-24 IDDSPEPTPLY
+24 IDDSPELTPLY

-45 PNFKNPEDEHRA
+45 PNFKNPEDENRA

-69 QANGDGGGGG
+69 QTNGDGSGGV
-79 GGGPAGVKKR
+79 AGVKKR

-139 NRANSKSKTPFH
+139 NRANTKSKTPFH
-151 LRRKSMDDLGQEQSR
+151 LRRKSMDDLGQDQSR

-177 DMVDVLVPHAEPT
+177 DMVNVLVPHAAT
-190 TLDAALPLAMRNG
+190 ATLDAALPLAMRNG

-209 ALLRYGASVSQTPE
+209 ALLRYGASAAQTPE
-223 GQFQFRQLCIN
+223 GQFQFRQMCIN

-245 QSDGRPPPDWLS
+245 QSDGRPPPDWIS
-257 GAMIDAARKGCAGT
+257 GAMIDAARKGCVGT
-271 VAQLSRSVAD
+271 VAQLSRSIAD
-281 GSFSDGAALKEAIS
+281 GSFDGGAALMEAIS

-300 IALAIIIGNKPP
+300 IALAILIGTKPP
-312 NKQCLND
+312 NKDCLNE
-319 AFYKVATH
+319 AFRRVSTH
-327 TAMNPP
+327 PAMNPP

-353 AALVKACETEF
+353 AALVKACKTEF
-364 YAMIEL
+364 YDMIDL
-370 LISNGASIEYQNAR
+370 LISNGASIEYENAV
-384 VVKNAIQSGN
+384 VVKNAIESGN
-394 ISLVDLLLKGSVLS
+394 ISLVQLLLNDRAVLS
-408 PILAGELIDSIGKRI
+408 PVLAGELIESIGKRI
-423 NPEDRRILL
+423 HPEDRRILF
-432 SALLRKGAKGAPLDE
+432 STLLRKGAKGPPLDE

-489 MVFERHATADVNYKG
+489 MVFERHAMADVNYKG

-524 TAKPNIETL
+524 AAKPSIETL
-533 VAVFPGINNLNQ
+533 VAVFPSINNLNQ

-550 MTESFLTAG
+550 MTESFLNAG
-559 VTGPCVHTALQQAI
+559 VNGPCVHAALQQAI

-600 APIISA
+600 APLISA

-621 RPTTKNAATALKK
+621 RPTTKNAVAALKK
-634 AMTVQDKG
+634 AMDVVDKG

-660 KTVGESLMGALHE
+660 KTVGEALMKVLHE
-673 QPADTRLLAVILQQG
+673 QPADTRVLAVILQHG
-688 HADVNM
+688 NADVNM
-694 DMGDPVVL
+694 DTGDPVVM
-702 GKILQPEF
+702 
-710 HVVASLTGG
+710 
-719 LAVRDENPQVLELVL
+719 AVRDENPQVLELVL
-734 QTGRATPETLD
+734 QTGRPTPETLD

-751 ANVPSNQE
+751 ANVPSSQD

-776 LNSLLAFEV
+776 LNSLLANEV
-785 QSILRSPPQ
+785 QSILRCPPQ

-802 ALLDLGVDVNTNKA
+802 ALLTLGVDVNTNKGT
-816 AALRFAVAGADSKI
+816 ALCFAVAGADSKI
-830 TDVLFAAKPNTNSLA
+830 TDVLFAAKPSTKTLA
-845 AAVPAAFQ
+845 AAVPWAFK

-864 QKLLHAGAPAV
+864 QKLLHAGAPAD

-881 VHAIA
+881 IHAIG
-886 TYPDDTALINTL
+886 THPDDTALINTL

-909 LMVAVRKVN
+909 LMVAVRKAN

-928 AKKHPAARL
+928 AKKHPADRL
-937 NDAFSAAINID
+937 NHAFSEATRIE
-948 NKEHRRSI
+948 NKEIRRSI

-968 TVSDALLAAA
+968 AVSDALLAAA

-1008 RAGSSDVL
+1008 RAGSPDVL

-1023 AAIKK
+1023 TAIKK

-1041 GDLNHRAAVFQL
+1041 SDLNHRAAVFQL
-1053 LLDKGVCGE
+1053 LLDKGVSGE
-1062 IVDAQLVSAARF
+1062 ILDAQLVSAARF

-1088 GAQTDYNGG
+1088 GAQPDYNGG

-1109 PILQLMLGIIPV
+1109 PILQLMLGIVPV
-1121 GGKQVKPS
+1121 GGKHVKPS

-1141 KLSGKPRY
+1141 KLSGEPRY
-1149 EVMNWLFAAGLPVC
+1149 QVMKWLFAAGLPAC

-1178 PNVELVK
+1178 PNIDLVK

-1202 VDATQRLNFTVLDL
+1202 VDAAQKLNFAVLDM
-1216 FLQREIPRDDLSWAF
+1216 FLEREISQDDISWAF
-1231 LQTFSAADADKW
+1231 QQTFSAADADKW
-1243 FTEPGFQVAQRLLEK
+1243 FREPGFQVARRLLEK

-1270 VAIDYMSTDKDDI
+1270 VAIDYMGTEKDDI
-1283 ARKFVDLLIEYNA
+1283 ARAFVDILIEYNA

-1309 AKSANAHLMRQVLQ
+1309 AKSANVHLMRQVLQ

-1364 LDAMFTHPEAEPV
+1364 LDAMFDHPEAEPV

-1390 IIETLLDAGYYHDQM
+1390 IVETLLDAGYYHDQM
-1405 TSARILEE
+1405 TTARILEE
-1413 IEEEEPVNLLLW
+1413 VEEGEPVNLLLW

-1433 VSTNIINMLIDRG
+1433 VSSNIINMLIDRG

-1498 EIGGDLGT
+1498 EVGGDLGT

-1564 HAADGGSLTAAQ
+1564 HAAHCGPLTAAQ

-1598 DGKSVLLLAMES
+1598 DGKSVLFLAMES
-1610 HEPIVTTRA
+1610 PEPVTTTRA
-1619 LLKVGMWKHINRPF
+1619 LLKVGMWKHINRQF
-1633 NHFTDNAYTYS
+1633 NHYSDNTHTYS

-1655 NGHSEQ
+1655 TDTSEQ
-1661 LLNLL
+1661 LLSLL
-1666 KANRAQDIYYAN
+1666 KANRGQDIYYAN
-1678 DGPQPEG
+1678 EGPQPEG

-1690 EDIVRIERERKARL
+1690 DDIVRIERERKARL

-1716 NLSRTKEVADIQNQI
+1716 TLSRTKEVADIQNQI

-1736 QLEDTRSRQQRNTEI
+1736 QLEDTRSRQQRSTEI
-1751 DGIRERAQLEEEL
+1751 EGIREKALLEEEL

-1790 IERKRLVAET
+1790 VERQRLVADT
-1800 EFEAEGRRQLQQLE
+1800 EFEAEGRRQLQLLE
-1814 YEKQSA
+1814 YEKQAA
-1820 DAREEHARQMTAN
+1820 DNREEHARQMTAN

-1874 TVGMPQRRQI
+1874 TVGMAQRRQI

>member
-1 MALSPV
+1 
-7 STEERQWRLRRL
+7 
-19 AQEYD
+19 
-24 IDDSPEPTPLY
+24 
-35 KPSATPSPLT
+35 
-45 PNFKNPEDEHRA
+45 
-57 DDLLRRRRQVNA
+57 
-69 QANGDGGGGG
+69 
-79 GGGPAGVKKR
+79 
-89 SFTLTR
+89 
-95 KDSFSSKFASKEI
+95 
-108 FDALD
+108 
-113 AHVANA
+113 
-119 GAPGVAEALIH
+119 
-130 KLRMAGGDL
+130 
-139 NRANSKSKTPFH
+139 
-151 LRRKSMDDLGQEQSR
+151 
-166 ILQKAVENGQE
+166 
-177 DMVDVLVPHAEPT
+177 
-190 TLDAALPLAMRNG
+190 
-203 NLRIVE
+203 
-209 ALLRYGASVSQTPE
+209 
-223 GQFQFRQLCIN
+223 
-234 GGQAELVGLIL
+234 
-245 QSDGRPPPDWLS
+245 
-257 GAMIDAARKGCAGT
+257 
-271 VAQLSRSVAD
+271 
-281 GSFSDGAALKEAIS
+281 
-295 QCRVD
+295 
-300 IALAIIIGNKPP
+300 
-312 NKQCLND
+312 
-319 AFYKVATH
+319 
-327 TAMNPP
+327 
-333 EKITLT
+333 
-339 DILLLAGAEGDVVS
+339 
-353 AALVKACETEF
+353 
-364 YAMIEL
+364 
-370 LISNGASIEYQNAR
+370 
-384 VVKNAIQSGN
+384 
-394 ISLVDLLLKGSVLS
+394 
-408 PILAGELIDSIGKRI
+408 
-423 NPEDRRILL
+423 
-432 SALLRKGAKGAPLDE
+432 
-447 ALIKAVEGGDN
+447 
-458 ECVKLLLT
+458 
-466 PHFPG
+466 
-471 SGRLQP
+471 
-477 KASHDLKTGPRS
+477 
-489 MVFERHATADVNYKG
+489 
-504 GLALAKAV
+504 
-512 SSGNLTMVEYIL
+512 
-524 TAKPNIETL
+524 
-533 VAVFPGINNLNQ
+533 
-545 MERYH
+545 
-550 MTESFLTAG
+550 
-559 VTGPCVHTALQQAI
+559 
-573 DEAPPRRDERLIKIL
+573 
-588 LQHDVDA
+588 
-595 NVNDG
+595 
-600 APIISA
+600 
-606 IEHLDAD
+606 
-613 LLEALLRK
+613 
-621 RPTTKNAATALKK
+621 
-634 AMTVQDKG
+634 
-642 KRARMV
+642 
-648 SALLRAGANEST
+648 
-660 KTVGESLMGALHE
+660 
-673 QPADTRLLAVILQQG
+673 
-688 HADVNM
+688 
-694 DMGDPVVL
+694 
-702 GKILQPEF
+702 
-710 HVVASLTGG
+710 
-719 LAVRDENPQVLELVL
+719 VLELVL

-751 ANVPSNQE
+751 ANVPSSQE

-830 TDVLFAAKPNTNSLA
+830 TDVLFAAKPNTNSMA
-845 AAVPAAFQ
+845 AAVPSAFQ

-881 VHAIA
+881 VHAIG

-928 AKKHPAARL
+928 AKKHTAATL
-937 NDAFSAAINID
+937 NDAFSAATGIE
-948 NKEHRRSI
+948 NKEDRRSI

-963 GATGP
+963 GAKGP
-968 TVSDALLAAA
+968 AVSDALLAAA

-1023 AAIKK
+1023 TAIKK

-1053 LLDKGVCGE
+1053 LLDKGVGGE
-1062 IVDAQLVSAARF
+1062 VLDAQLVSAARF

-1088 GAQTDYNGG
+1088 GAQPDYNGG

-1109 PILQLMLGIIPV
+1109 PILQLMLGIVAV

-1178 PNVELVK
+1178 PHIDLVK
-1185 LLLQN
+1185 LLLLN

-1202 VDATQRLNFTVLDL
+1202 VDAAQKLNFAALDL
-1216 FLQREIPRDDLSWAF
+1216 FLQREISQDDLSWAF
-1231 LQTFSAADADKW
+1231 LQTFSAPDADKW
-1243 FTEPGFQVAQRLLEK
+1243 FMEPGFQVAQRLLEK
-1258 GAQGDGPASALI
+1258 GAQGNGPASALI
-1270 VAIDYMSTDKDDI
+1270 VAIDYMGTDKDDI

-1309 AKSANAHLMRQVLQ
+1309 AKSANVHLMRQVLQ

-1331 SMAFPYVFDHEVPED
+1331 SMAFPYVFDHEVAED

-1364 LDAMFTHPEAEPV
+1364 LDAMFAHPEAEPV

-1413 IEEEEPVNLLLW
+1413 IEEEEPMNLLLW

-1433 VSTNIINMLIDRG
+1433 VSSNIINMLIDRG
-1446 ARVNFEARVSKT
+1446 ARVNFEARASKT

-1564 HAADGGSLTAAQ
+1564 HAADGGALTAAQ

-1610 HEPIVTTRA
+1610 LEPIVTTRA

-1633 NHFTDNAYTYS
+1633 NHFTNSTCTYS
-1644 PTQYVKRVLPQ
+1644 PTQYVRRVLPQ
-1655 NGHSEQ
+1655 NDHSEQ

-1666 KANRAQDIYYAN
+1666 KANRGQDIYYAN

-1704 ERIQLEAEDHSR
+1704 ERIQLEVEDHSR

-1751 DGIRERAQLEEEL
+1751 EGIRERAQLEEEL

-1777 AAMEHQSSITQAA
+1777 AAMDHQSSITQAA
-1790 IERKRLVAET
+1790 VERKRLVAET
-1800 EFEAEGRRQLQQLE
+1800 EFEAEGRKQLQLLE
-1814 YEKQSA
+1814 YEKQAA
-1820 DAREEHARQMTAN
+1820 DVKEDHARQMMAN
-1833 RVDERAAIDRMDR
+1833 RVDERTAIDRMDR

-1858 QKKLVDSQ
+1858 QRKLVDSQ
-1866 NQLANQLG
+1866 NQLANSLG